1 MTQTPPA
8 NNTMSDLWIG
18 IGFIILGLLICCKY
32 LPKQDGRVYN
42 CSTAEIN
49 PDFPIAAKM
58 QCRKQMIGK

>member
-1 MTQTPPA
+1 
-8 NNTMSDLWIG
+8 
-18 IGFIILGLLICCKY
+18 
-32 LPKQDGRVYN
+32 VYN

>member
-1 MTQTPPA
+1 
-8 NNTMSDLWIG
+8 MSDLWIG